1 MNVTK
6 AHLVSTLELLL
17 RKTRSRVSVPS
28 TAVNKAL
35 SECQL
40 LFSFQHI
47 SLSESGFNI
56 SETTQVWISSLNH
69 DNLETSGVPDY
80 AKKGRPQMTHLQIR
94 AVESEFKSNPIFSDF
109 PILSDFLSDFI

>member
-17 RKTRSRVSVPS
+17 RKTRSHVSVPS

-40 LFSFQHI
+40 LFSFQRI
-47 SLSESGFNI
+47 SLSESGFII
-56 SETTQVWISSLNH
+56 SKTTQVCIFSLNH
-69 DNLETSGVPDY
+69 DNLETGGVPGD
-80 AKKGRPQMTHLQIR
+80 AKKGRPQIR
-94 AVESEFKSNPIFSDF
+94 APSRLRISEFTQNF
-109 PILSDFLSDFI
+109 